1 MTTNVTI
8 DLHLEMLIYGS
19 FLCNTLW
26 LNDPRYILRYS
37 VYSLV
42 FNIACAYST
51 VARKLLLD
59 DVVIKQLLSIQD
71 KIDTSLIIKT

>member
-1 MTTNVTI
+1 MLTFGILLKINVL
-8 DLHLEMLIYGS
+8 DYKCYLHPEMLIYGS
-19 FLCNTLW
+19 FHCNTLP

-59 DVVIKQLLSIQD
+59 DVVIIQLLSIQD
-71 KIDTSLIIKT
+71 

>member
-1 MTTNVTI
+1 MNEVSF
-8 DLHLEMLIYGS
+8 LQNFHPEMLIYGS
-19 FLCNTLW
+19 FHCNTLR

-42 FNIACAYST
+42 FKIACAYST

-59 DVVIKQLLSIQD
+59 DVVIIQLLSIQD
-71 KIDTSLIIKT
+71 

>member
-1 MTTNVTI
+1 MEELKIRTYLTTNVTL
-8 DLHLEMLIYGS
+8 DLHPEIVIYGS
-19 FLCNTLW
+19 FRCNTLR

-42 FNIACAYST
+42 FKIACAYST

-59 DVVIKQLLSIQD
+59 DVVIIQLLSLLD
-71 KIDTSLIIKT
+71 